1 LLATITDVRVSEF
14 LEVKMVLRSV
24 LVAAA
29 CLFCAPMVMAI
40 DHTMDELSTVR
51 RNVDE
56 KKAVIVDVREES
68 EWKAG
73 HLNAA
78 THLPLSEIRKN
89 LDVEAVKKKLPKN
102 KIVYTHCKV
111 GARAL
116 TSALILERLG
126 YDVRPLKPGYD
137 ELIRAGFPKA
147 E

>member
-1 LLATITDVRVSEF
+1 MHRLTALATF
-14 LEVKMVLRSV
+14 AGLLMAQ
-24 LVAAA
+24 AA
-29 CLFCAPMVMAI
+29 FAI
-40 DHTMDELSTVR
+40 DHTKDSLETVR
-51 RNVDE
+51 KNVE
-56 KKAVIVDVREES
+56 QKKAVIVDVREES

-73 HLNAA
+73 HLDAA

-116 TSALILERLG
+116 TSALILEKLG

-137 ELIRAGFPKA
+137 ELIQAGFPKA
-147 E
+147 K

>member
-1 LLATITDVRVSEF
+1 ML
-14 LEVKMVLRSV
+14 LRSV
-24 LVAAA
+24 LAVAA
-29 CLFCAPMVMAI
+29 CLFCVQMVMAV
-40 DHTMDELSTVR
+40 DHTMDALSTVR
-51 RNVDE
+51 RNVDA

-73 HLNAA
+73 HLDAA

-89 LDVEAVKKKLPKN
+89 LDAEAVRKKLPKN
-102 KIVYTHCKV
+102 MIVYTHCKV

-137 ELIRAGFPKA
+137 ELIQAGFPKA